1 SLRPF
6 CAKLS
11 SCKILSVTKC
21 PANLPYESLKN
32 SGDAVNEYCMLGC
45 ASSVCGATTL
55 QTSNASEIVDGAVAQ
70 CTNAC
75 SHFCTKGSA
84 NAVETA

>member
-45 ASSVCGATTL
+45 ASSVCGA
-55 QTSNASEIVDGAVAQ
+55 
-70 CTNAC
+70 
-75 SHFCTKGSA
+75 
-84 NAVETA
+84 